1 MAQDLSSAIEPVDPG
16 FAWRAPPRSFWQN
29 VVHRISHDPV
39 TLGCGAILIIII
51 ALALLAP
58 WLPLQDPVKMSM
70 FQRLKSPGAPGHWL
84 GTDELGRD
92 MLSRLVWG
100 ARLSLFSSFVP
111 VALAT
116 AIGGIMG
123 IVAGYAG
130 GRVNMLIMRLIDV
143 FYAFPSVLLAVAI
156 SGAMGSGLF
165 NSLVALTL
173 VFIPPLARVAESV
186 TTQVRQQDFVEAA
199 RASGGSHYRII
210 TGHVLSNVVGP
221 IVIYASSL
229 ISVSIVLSSGLSF
242 LGLGV
247 SPPDAEWGL
256 MLNALRQAIY
266 VAPIQAVIPG
276 IVIFVT
282 SMCFNLMSDGLRSAM
297 DVKT

>member
-1 MAQDLSSAIEPVDPG
+1 MAQPMPDVIESEDAG
-16 FAWRAPPRSFWQN
+16 FAWRAPPRSFWQT
-29 VVHRISHDPV
+29 VMHRVAHDPV
-39 TLGCGAILIIII
+39 TLACGGILLLIIVI
-51 ALALLAP
+51 AVAAP
-58 WLPLQDPVKMSM
+58 WLHLQDPTQMSM
-70 FQRLKSPGAPGHWL
+70 FRRLKPPGTEGHLL

-100 ARLSLFSSFVP
+100 GRLSLFSSFVP
-111 VALAT
+111 VGVAT
-116 AIGGIMG
+116 FVGGVMG

-130 GRVNMLIMRLIDV
+130 GRTNMLIMRLIDI

-173 VFIPPLARVAESV
+173 VFIPPIARIAESV

-221 IVIYASSL
+221 VLIYASSL

-247 SPPDAEWGL
+247 SPPNAEWGL

-266 VAPIQAVIPG
+266 VAPVEAVIPG
-276 IVIFVT
+276 IVIFIT